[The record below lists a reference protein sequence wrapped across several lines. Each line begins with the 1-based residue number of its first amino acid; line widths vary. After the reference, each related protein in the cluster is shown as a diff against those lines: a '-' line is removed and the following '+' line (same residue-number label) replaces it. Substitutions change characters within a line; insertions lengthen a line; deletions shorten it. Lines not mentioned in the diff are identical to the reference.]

1 MEETRIVCRCG
12 AKLKLPAG
20 AAPASSAVRCPR
32 CREQIT
38 LPQQRGDRASSS
50 SSAHPVPPDR
60 ALLQATPLPPGRQ
73 SICPICQT
81 AMAAGESSLTCPGCD
96 QIHHHECW
104 TEIGGC
110 GTYGCS
116 HAPAIEK
123 ADDSVQAPLSAWGDT
138 KKCPAC
144 GEEIKAIAVRCRYCG
159 TDFDS
164 VDPMSVADLRR
175 QAKTSE
181 KREKTRQSVIALF
194 IVSLLGCAA
203 PLTLIIALFY
213 VIPRRA
219 EIAKSG
225 PLFVI
230 MGWTSLALSA
240 LFCLLMLGLFV
251 SEQW

>member
-20 AAPASSAVRCPR
+20 ATFSAVRCPR
-32 CREQIT
+32 CKEQIAI
-38 LPQQRGDRASSS
+38 PQPRANPTPSSRS
-50 SSAHPVPPDR
+50 SGAVAPDR
-60 ALLQATPLPPGRQ
+60 AWLQATPLPPGQQ

-81 AMAAGESSLTCPGCD
+81 AMAEGESSLACPGCD
-96 QIHHHECW
+96 QIHHEECW

-116 HAPAIEK
+116 HAPSIEK

-175 QAKTSE
+175 QAKSSE
-181 KREKTRQSVIALF
+181 KLEKTRQSVIALF

-203 PLTLIIALFY
+203 PVTLIVALFY

-240 LFCLLMLGLFV
+240 LFCLLMLGLFI
-251 SEQW
+251 SEQF